1 MLYKIS
7 AFFIKISINS
17 EFSVLFQKISSKKS
31 QISRFHHQ
39 LRRVQKVDIVGLT
52 ARKNRGQLFAA
63 CRSAPPLAWHPATL
77 RQRWIQRMQELVGE
91 QNVVVVVLVV
101 LLLLFLLLPFFR
113 EWRRETRESPTL
125 VDDLGTWEF
134 PTSSCRCRR
143 SCSSSSLSTFSR
155 KTGEPRAALGLPFV
169 LPWS

>member
-1 MLYKIS
+1 MVQKYCPHREIFWVQTCS
-7 AFFIKISINS
+7 FYVVQDFRFFIKISINSEFSVLFQKINS

-39 LRRVQKVDIVGLT
+39 LR
-52 ARKNRGQLFAA
+52 
-63 CRSAPPLAWHPATL
+63 
-77 RQRWIQRMQELVGE
+77 RMQELVGE

>member
-1 MLYKIS
+1 MVQEYCPHREIFWVQTCS
-7 AFFIKISINS
+7 FYVVQDFRFFIKISINS

-39 LRRVQKVDIVGLT
+39 LR
-52 ARKNRGQLFAA
+52 
-63 CRSAPPLAWHPATL
+63 
-77 RQRWIQRMQELVGE
+77 RMQELVGE